1 MREPFAS
8 SLLTHIKWVLYPLD
22 MELVQFSDALRLTE
36 LPESQL
42 REWCG
47 KRGLFQPT
55 VPARG
60 PGRLALF
67 SWQDIIALRIF
78 REVTLVFG
86 GRASGWAAG
95 IADLRQGLDGQF
107 FPSLWGKS
115 AIFASQQTAV
125 IGMIPTSPLD
135 SAALIVPLDPH
146 LGVITS
152 GGTIEE
158 LQGQLP
164 LVTQVGSSR

>member
-1 MREPFAS
+1 MEP
-8 SLLTHIKWVLYPLD
+8 
-22 MELVQFSDALRLTE
+22 VQFSDALRLTE
-36 LPESQL
+36 LAESQL

-67 SWQDIIALRIF
+67 TWQDLIALRVF
-78 REVTLVFG
+78 REIILVFG
-86 GRASGWAAG
+86 GRASGWAG
-95 IADLRQGLDGQF
+95 GVADLRQRLDGQF
-107 FPSLWGKS
+107 FPSLWGKA
-115 AIFASQQTAV
+115 AIFADQHTAV
-125 IGMIPTSPLD
+125 ISAFSNAPSN

-146 LGVITS
+146 LGVIANR
-152 GGTIEE
+152 GTPEE